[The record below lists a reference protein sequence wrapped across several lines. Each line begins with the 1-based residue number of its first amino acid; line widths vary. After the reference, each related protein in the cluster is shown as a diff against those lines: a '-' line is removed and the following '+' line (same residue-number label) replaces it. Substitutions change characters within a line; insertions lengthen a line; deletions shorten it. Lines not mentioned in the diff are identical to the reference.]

1 MPGRPRP
8 QQGHPQGSAQRRQQP
23 RTTGGDGPLPP
34 PRRIAPVDPARALQQ
49 RRRSIAEQ
57 PTERRE
63 PVEPPVRQRQERPRG
78 GAAGAKAD
86 AAAKAGAGVA
96 KPRRVGPVEP
106 RRRPPQR
113 PESRPS
119 AAARSGSYAG
129 RALVGVMSLLVFTG
143 TAYGYFNLKSFQ
155 DNLAT
160 TDVIGANAGERPAD
174 GALDILLVGMDSR
187 TDSKGNQLPQNV
199 LDELQAGGTA
209 DGGFNTDTMIL
220 MHIPNDGGKAHAISF
235 PRDSY
240 VDIAGGYGTH
250 KLNSAYGY
258 AKDEKAAELTGG
270 GETDQAKVETASRQA
285 GAKNLIETVQ
295 DLTGVTID
303 HYAEVN
309 LVGFYE
315 ITKAVEGVDVCLI
328 NDVDDDFSGARFT
341 AGQHTISGKDALAF
355 VRQRHDLPMGDLDRV
370 VRQQVF
376 MAGLAKKILS
386 TGVLTDQ
393 SKLTA
398 LISAVTKSIVLD
410 KDWNILG
417 FAGQMQGLTG
427 GNIAFVTIP
436 TGNPDLQTPEDGSA
450 VEVDEDEVREFVK
463 GLSAPPPGSSDPSGT
478 PTTGSSAADAAS
490 VTVDVRNASGV
501 PGLAAK
507 VLQALVDEGFAE
519 GTVDNAS
526 QELATSVVLHGRGGE
541 AGAESVAD
549 ALGGMEVQL
558 DPDIPAGTARV
569 FVGADYSGPGQAF
582 AGDKRVAL
590 DGGRRQP
597 VDPSGPSTSAQQPIT
612 ADGVRCV
619 N

>member
-1 MPGRPRP
+1 
-8 QQGHPQGSAQRRQQP
+8 
-23 RTTGGDGPLPP
+23 
-34 PRRIAPVDPARALQQ
+34 LQQ
-49 RRRSIAEQ
+49 RRRSLAEQ

-63 PVEPPVRQRQERPRG
+63 PVEPPVRQRSEPVRG
-78 GAAGAKAD
+78 K
-86 AAAKAGAGVA
+86 AAKAGAAAAGAAAGATTKAAGATARTGA
-96 KPRRVGPVEP
+96 KAGAKAVEP
-106 RRRPPQR
+106 RAASAEEPRKRPPRRPEP
-113 PESRPS
+113 RPS
-119 AAARSGSYAG
+119 AAARGGNYAG
-129 RALVGVMSLLVFTG
+129 RALAGLMSLLVFTG
-143 TAYGYFNLKSFQ
+143 TGYGYFNLKSFQ

-160 TDVIGANAGERPAD
+160 TDVIAGNAGEKPAD

-187 TDSKGNQLPQNV
+187 TDSKGNPLPQQV
-199 LDELQAGGTA
+199 LDELQAGGSE

-258 AKDEKAAELTGG
+258 AKDEKAAELTGD
-270 GETDQAKVETASRQA
+270 GETDGAKVETAARQA
-285 GAKNLIETVQ
+285 GAKNLIDTIQ

-315 ITKAVEGVDVCLI
+315 ITKAVEGVDVCLVD
-328 NDVDDDFSGARFT
+328 DVDDDFSGARFT
-341 AGQHTISGKDALAF
+341 AGKHTISGKDALAF
-355 VRQRHDLPMGDLDRV
+355 VRQRHELPMGDLDRV

-410 KDWNILG
+410 EGWDVLG

-427 GNIAFVTIP
+427 GNIEFVTIP

-450 VEVDEDEVREFVK
+450 VEVDEDEVRDFVK
-463 GLSAPPPGSSDPSGT
+463 GLSAAPGPSSDPSSA
-478 PTTGSSAADAAS
+478 PSGSSSVDAAS

-507 VLQALVDEGFAE
+507 VLKALVSEGFTE
-519 GTVDNAS
+519 GTVDNAT
-526 QELATSVVLHGRGGE
+526 QDLATSVVLYGQGGE

-582 AGDKRVAL
+582 AGGDRVAL

-597 VDPSGPSTSAQQPIT
+597 VDTTGTGTPAQQPIT